1 VIARSML
8 AAVHL
13 WLGAS
18 ARGDG
23 RTLRALAHPGY
34 RYTAAGAELGIDAV
48 VDGWRA
54 CRHAFPDLSVEV
66 VDLATDGEAAVAGVV
81 WSGTQDGVV
90 LHPHG
95 VTPASGSRIRF
106 ADVVALH
113 LRDDLVALEQHR
125 GGFLTLVGPL
135 YGAVHDSAEP
145 R

>member
-1 VIARSML
+1 
-8 AAVHL
+8 
-13 WLGAS
+13 
-18 ARGDG
+18 
-23 RTLRALAHPGY
+23 
-34 RYTAAGAELGIDAV
+34 V

-66 VDLATDGEAAVAGVV
+66 VDLAADGGAAVAGVV